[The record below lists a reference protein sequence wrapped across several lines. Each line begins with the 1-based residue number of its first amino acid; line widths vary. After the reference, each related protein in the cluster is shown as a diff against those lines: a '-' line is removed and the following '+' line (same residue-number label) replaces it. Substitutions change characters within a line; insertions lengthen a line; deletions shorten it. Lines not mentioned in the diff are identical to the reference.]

1 MLRFTSESES
11 AYCLQ
16 RIVNHSTI
24 HSNSL
29 WRGALSVLCAFYRY
43 KHSSKKSAK
52 CFCNLFTFLSPQ
64 SHCYQKCFQIILL
77 LYVFSALHF
86 DLSAIFRRL
95 FFFSMIRGCT
105 HRSIWGWQGLIL
117 LAHHP
122 SRMLLQYLDGKVR
135 EMLTFAA
142 GLPSTPKDKSLEL
155 VRLRS

>member
-1 MLRFTSESES
+1 MKVH
-11 AYCLQ
+11 
-16 RIVNHSTI
+16 IVYKELWTI
-24 HSNSL
+24 QQFIL
-29 WRGALSVLCAFYRY
+29 IRYEEVLCQCYVPFIATNIKFD
-43 KHSSKKSAK
+43 SSKKSAK

-64 SHCYQKCFQIILL
+64 SHCYQKCFQTILL

-105 HRSIWGWQGLIL
+105 HRSIWGWQGLVL

-122 SRMLLQYLDGKVR
+122 SGMLLQYLDGKVR
-135 EMLTFAA
+135 ERLTFAAA
-142 GLPSTPKDKSLEL
+142 GLPSTPKDKSLES